1 MYSFAPGLC
10 KFSTF
15 HHNILRIDL
24 GCLDIPQN
32 ITLAYYIDNIML
44 IRLEKQEE
52 ASMPETL
59 IVQINSRQSE
69 IRFYN
74 DLRCHV
80 SSISRG
86 NLSEDVTVQ
95 SWG

>member
-1 MYSFAPGLC
+1 M
-10 KFSTF
+10 
-15 HHNILRIDL
+15 
-24 GCLDIPQN
+24 DIPQN

-44 IRLEKQEE
+44 IRLDKQEE
-52 ASMPETL
+52 ASRPETL
-59 IVQINSRQSE
+59 IVQINSRQRE
-69 IRFYN
+69 TRFYD